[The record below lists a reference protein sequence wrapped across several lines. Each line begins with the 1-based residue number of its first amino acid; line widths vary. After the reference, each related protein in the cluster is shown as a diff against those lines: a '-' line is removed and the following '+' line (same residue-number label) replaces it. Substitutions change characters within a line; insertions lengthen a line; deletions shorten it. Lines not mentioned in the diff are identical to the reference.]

1 MAKRTTITNQG
12 LSLLASSSE
21 ATGQYYWLGYYAL
34 AYVPNLWKA
43 DSVSLPSDNCG
54 NENTGWVGSV
64 SISETD
70 TDNVTASMTKLT
82 EYGDMIYN
90 IWQGDLNGTG
100 YTKCKSDGSAGG
112 NLFSLGYYNT
122 NIKKH
127 YRYVLDE
134 NGNNTLVG
142 WIEDPTS
149 TEGLML
155 GKHVFKGTDGFNSS
169 TIPIP
174 APVYYLGDVTGKTS
188 VDSFF
193 DSLPT
198 FEDENGA
205 NGNGADTYPTLVA
218 HLKVSGAALNLP
230 KVSVDYRGYTDSQG
244 NSGSFD
250 YGSTPATPY
259 VTPGGAYFNTLEIP
273 YPISTGFDETSW
285 FAADQTYAVASGNYL
300 DDIDGDSIYC
310 EEFWKLHTISNFN
323 RFHAPV
329 DSVGHVLTSDL
340 SNRNMAKTTKFFP
353 ISNYKVINTE
363 SGFTSNS
370 QYVEVAT
377 GIKLTID
384 VDITPRTLN
393 QGFSD
398 TCDYNETS
406 NIEFFDKYNNPNNP
420 SGVLDE
426 YGNNIYNSTHTSL
439 KFNRI
444 GIYAVPLRRDTCVLD
459 QGFGTTSTGENVEL
473 SFQIDPNEEPILFAV
488 VDWDNTIYLSDTGD
502 GINQFRAEFDVN
514 LQSPEGIEDT
524 SLIRNATIFY
534 NLYEDDALT
543 WYQNQLIAT
552 ASTQNSI
559 TEIGLEVAHI
569 KNLASKNSCCATS
582 DLSDKYALKNHTH
595 NFIRNLLDG
604 NNKLDNG
611 LKGIVTTKEGLT
623 VGGETYTLGKAAV
636 TLGFNTAVSSD
647 NATIAGGSGS
657 YIIGSSTCSFI
668 GAGFENRILASSTD
682 AGIVSGRSNVITGSQ
697 HSIIGGG
704 YANQL
709 YQSNDS
715 FIATGDTNYIESSA
729 RASISSGYQNIIR
742 YSNDTF
748 IGAGQFNLITEYS
761 TFSMIAGGSNNI
773 INAATY
779 GSIVAGSTNYI
790 NASLYAFIGSG
801 SSNLVYLGTHS
812 AIVNGYVNYIDT
824 STNSFIGA
832 GEGNGITTSTDS
844 FIGAGI
850 NNYIQSSC
858 NYVSLLGGYS
868 NKIIACDIAFIGGGA
883 TNTIN
888 ASTGSAIVAGTANI
902 ISALSEFGFIGAGTN
917 NIIDDTSTGASILGG
932 STNYIYGGATYSAI
946 LSGSNNYLDT
956 STHSAILNGRDNSMD
971 GTGEGNSILGSRNEI
986 HTSNYCGII
995 GSYNSISNAN
1005 NAVAFGTYANVT
1017 TDGEVAHS
1025 SGPIVSGVTTK
1036 HSFMMMSGI
1045 TSNYSESSKVAIL
1058 GISSGTSRPQL
1069 TPGQSFAGM
1078 VTVTAYV
1085 KNVNG
1090 NTDVDAVYHEIH
1102 SVSGIMSRNTG
1113 TSSSGMTYTE
1123 YDRSLGVPDNIERIW
1138 SADSPLTVSSMTAS
1152 GTVATVVHTET
1163 SMTEG
1168 NFIHVTGATPEQYNG
1183 VWKIQT
1189 VISNTQF
1196 TMQLDSAPSGPAT
1209 IIGTVSTAKYTFGD
1223 TAYENHMPSIV
1234 DTVIDYRYTSSS
1246 VITPCCN
1253 LIPSSLQS
1261 MTAAKFPT
1269 LSFDVGSDG
1278 YINITVDSTEMYKSY
1293 SGDPPVTIEDIHWSA
1308 TCDFTWIDVN

>member
-34 AYVPNLWKA
+34 AYVPNLWK
-43 DSVSLPSDNCG
+43 SETVSLPSDNCG
-54 NENTGWVGSV
+54 NDNTGWVGSV
-64 SISETD
+64 SISDTD

-100 YTKCKSDGSAGG
+100 YTKCMSDGSAGG

-193 DSLPT
+193 DTLPT
-198 FEDENGA
+198 FENENGPT
-205 NGNGADTYPTLVA
+205 GNGADMYPTLVA
-218 HLKVSGAALNLP
+218 HLKVSGDALNLP
-230 KVSVDYRGYTDSQG
+230 RVSVDYRGYTDSQG
-244 NSGSFD
+244 NAGSFD
-250 YGSTPATPY
+250 YGSTPSTPY

-285 FAADQTYAVASGNYL
+285 FAADQTYFVASGTYL
-300 DDIDGDSIYC
+300 DATDGDSIYC

-329 DSVGHVLTSDL
+329 DSVGHVLSSDL

-353 ISNYKVINTE
+353 IANYKVINTE

-406 NIEFFDKYNNPNNP
+406 NIEFFNKYDNPNNP
-420 SGVLDE
+420 SGVVDE
-426 YGNNIYNSTHTSL
+426 FGNNIYNSTHTSL

-524 SLIRNATIFY
+524 ALIRNSTIFY

-569 KNLASKNSCCATS
+569 KNLAGKSACCTTP

-595 NFIRNLLDG
+595 NFLRNLLDG
-604 NNKLDNG
+604 NNKFDNG

-623 VGGETYTLGKAAV
+623 VGGEVYTLGKAAV

-647 NATIAGGSGS
+647 DATIAGGSGS
-657 YIIGSSTCSFI
+657 YIIGSSVCSFI
-668 GAGFENRILASSTD
+668 GAGFENKILLASED
-682 AGIVSGRSNVITGSQ
+682 AGIVAGRLNVLTTST

-704 YANQL
+704 YGNIMD
-709 YQSNDS
+709 QSSDS
-715 FIATGDTNYIESSA
+715 FIGAGDTNYIRTSNNS
-729 RASISSGYQNIIR
+729 SISSGYQNYIDQ
-742 YSNDTF
+742 SNLAV
-748 IGAGQFNLITEYS
+748 IGAGEYNQIIGAS
-761 TFSMIAGGSNNI
+761 SFATVAGGSTNKV
-773 INAATY
+773 NASAY
-779 GSIVAGSTNYI
+779 GSIINGFTNYI
-790 NASLYAFIGSG
+790 NASLYALIGSGSENTVTGGTHSSIVNGYLNSIDTGTYAFIGSG
-801 SSNLVYLGTHS
+801 ELNVISTSHHAFMGS
-812 AIVNGYVNYIDT
+812 GY
-824 STNSFIGA
+824 
-832 GEGNGITTSTDS
+832 
-844 FIGAGI
+844 
-850 NNYIQSSC
+850 NNYILGDC
-858 NYVSLLGGYS
+858 GYVSLLGGYK
-868 NKIIACDIAFIGGGA
+868 NKINACDVAFIGGGA
-883 TNTIN
+883 TNTID
-888 ASTGSAIVAGTANI
+888 GSVGSVIAGGVAHT
-902 ISALSEFGFIGAGTN
+902 ISDSSSESFIGAGTN
-917 NIIDDTSTGASILGG
+917 NKISACIGASILGG
-932 STNYIYGGATYSAI
+932 NTNYIYGGATYSAI
-946 LSGSNNYLDT
+946 LSGSNNTVDT
-956 STHSAILNGRDNSMD
+956 STMSAIITGLDNIINGV
-971 GTGEGNSILGSRNEI
+971 GESNTISGSTNLI
-986 HTSNYCGII
+986 HTSNYSGII
-995 GSYNSISNAN
+995 GSHNTISNSN
-1005 NAVAFGTYANVT
+1005 NATALGTYT
-1017 TDGEVAHS
+1017 YISTDGEVAHS
-1025 SGPIVSGVTTK
+1025 SGLIATGVTTK
-1036 HSFMMMSGI
+1036 HSFIMMSGI
-1045 TSNYSESSKVAIL
+1045 TTNDSDASKLVTL
-1058 GISSGTSRPQL
+1058 GIASSSTRPQL
-1069 TPGQSFAGM
+1069 TAGQSFAGM
-1078 VTVTAYV
+1078 VTITAYV
-1085 KNVNG
+1085 KNILG
-1090 NTDVDAVYHEIH
+1090 TTDLDAVYHEIH
-1102 SVSGIMSRNTG
+1102 SVSGIMSRNSN
-1113 TSSSGMTYTE
+1113 TSSSGMSYTE
-1123 YDRSLGVPDNIERIW
+1123 YDRSLGVPGNIVRNWEA
-1138 SADSPLTVSSMTAS
+1138 STPLTVSSMTAV
-1152 GTVATVVHTET
+1152 GTLATVIHTT
-1163 SMTEG
+1163 TTLTAG
-1168 NFIHVTGATPEQYNG
+1168 TFIIVAGATPSQYNG
-1183 VWKIQT
+1183 VWKIIT
-1189 VISNTQF
+1189 VVSDTQF
-1196 TMQLDSAPSGPAT
+1196 TMQLDSAPSGAASP
-1209 IIGTVSTAKYTFGD
+1209 IGTVSTAAYTFGD
-1223 TAYENHMPSIV
+1223 SNYENHMPSIV

-1246 VITPCCN
+1246 QIASCQITP
-1253 LIPSSLQS
+1253 PSIQS
-1261 MTAAKFPT
+1261 MDAAKYPT
-1269 LSFDVGSDG
+1269 LSFSVDSSG
-1278 YINITVDSTEMYKSY
+1278 YINIEVDATEMYKSY
-1293 SGDPPVTIEDIHWSA
+1293 SGYTVTTEPIHWSA

>member
-34 AYVPNLWKA
+34 AYVPNLWKS
-43 DSVSLPSDNCG
+43 DTVSLPVDNCG
-54 NENTGWVGSV
+54 NDNTGWVGSV
-64 SISETD
+64 SITETD

-100 YTKCKSDGSAGG
+100 YTKCMSDGSAGG

-169 TIPIP
+169 TMPIP

-193 DSLPT
+193 DTLPT
-198 FEDENGA
+198 FENENGPT
-205 NGNGADTYPTLVA
+205 GNGADTYPTLVA
-218 HLKVSGAALNLP
+218 HLKVSGDALNLP
-230 KVSVDYRGYTDSQG
+230 RVSVDYRGYTDSQG
-244 NSGSFD
+244 NAGSFD

-259 VTPGGAYFNTLEIP
+259 ITPGGAYFNTLEIP

-285 FAADQTYAVASGNYL
+285 FAADQTYSVASGTYL
-300 DDIDGDSIYC
+300 DATDGDSIYC

-329 DSVGHVLTSDL
+329 DSVGHVLSSDL

-353 ISNYKVINTE
+353 IANYKVINTE

-406 NIEFFDKYNNPNNP
+406 NIEFFNKYDNPNNP
-420 SGVLDE
+420 SGVVDE
-426 YGNNIYNSTHTSL
+426 FGNNIYNSTHTSL

-488 VDWDNTIYLSDTGD
+488 VDWDNTVYLSDTGD

-524 SLIRNATIFY
+524 ALIRNPTIFY

-569 KNLASKNSCCATS
+569 KNLAGKSACCPS
-582 DLSDKYALKNHTH
+582 PDLSDKYALKNHTH
-595 NFIRNLLDG
+595 NFLRNLLDG
-604 NNKLDNG
+604 NNKFDNG
-611 LKGIVTTKEGLT
+611 LKGIVTTKEGVT
-623 VGGETYTLGKAAV
+623 VGDEVYTLGKAAV

-647 NATIAGGSGS
+647 DATIAGGSGS
-657 YIIGSSTCSFI
+657 YIIGASACSFI
-668 GAGFENRILASSTD
+668 GAGFENRILLASED
-682 AGIVSGRSNVITGSQ
+682 AGIVAGRSNVLNAST

-704 YANQL
+704 YNNTL
-709 YQSNDS
+709 YQSLDS
-715 FIATGDTNYIESSA
+715 FIGSGDTNYIESSTSS
-729 RASISSGYQNIIR
+729 SILTGYQNVIR
-742 YSNDTF
+742 YADLAF
-748 IGAGQFNLITEYS
+748 IGAGQYNLIDS
-761 TFSMIAGGSNNI
+761 DSSFSAITTGSHNI
-773 INAATY
+773 INISNYST
-779 GSIVAGSTNYI
+779 IVSGSTNYI
-790 NASLYAFIGSG
+790 STSPYGFIGSG
-801 SSNLVYLGTHS
+801 SSHLISDGTHS
-812 AIVNGYVNYIDT
+812 SIVNGYVNYIDT
-824 STNSFIGA
+824 GTYAFIGS
-832 GEGNGITTSTDS
+832 GEGNGITSSTHS

-850 NNYIQSSC
+850 NNYIQTNCS
-858 NYVSLLGGYS
+858 YVSLLGGFE
-868 NKIIACDIAFIGGGA
+868 NKIISCDIAFIGGGA
-883 TNTIN
+883 NNTIN
-888 ASTGSAIVAGTANI
+888 TSTGSAIVAGVAHT
-902 ISALSEFGFIGAGTN
+902 ISGISVESFIGAGTN
-917 NIIDDTSTGASILGG
+917 NKIDATIAASILGG
-932 STNYIYGGATYSAI
+932 NSNYIYGGATHSAILTGSNNVINASTKSAI
-946 LSGSNNYLDT
+946 LSGVDNLIDGVGDSNVISGLDN
-956 STHSAILNGRDNSMD
+956 H
-971 GTGEGNSILGSRNEI
+971 I
-986 HTSNYCGII
+986 HASNYSGII
-995 GSYNSISNAN
+995 GSNNTISHAN
-1005 NAVAFGTYANVT
+1005 NATAFGTTTYIS

-1025 SGPIVSGVTTK
+1025 SGLIATGVTTK
-1036 HSFMMMSGI
+1036 HSFIMMSGV
-1045 TSNYSESSKVAIL
+1045 TSNSLQTITL
-1058 GISSGTSRPQL
+1058 GIASSATRPQL
-1069 TPGQSFAGM
+1069 TAGQSFAGM
-1078 VTVTAYV
+1078 VTITAYV
-1085 KNVNG
+1085 KNIFG
-1090 NTDVDAVYHEIH
+1090 TTDLDAVYHEIH
-1102 SVSGIMSRNTG
+1102 SVSGIMSRNSNTV
-1113 TSSSGMTYTE
+1113 SSGMSYTE
-1123 YDRSLGVPDNIERIW
+1123 YDRSLGVPGTVERIW
-1138 SADSPLTVSSMTAS
+1138 TANSPLTVSSMTAV
-1152 GTVATVVHTET
+1152 GTLATVIHTT
-1163 SMTEG
+1163 ATLTAG
-1168 NFIHVTGATPEQYNG
+1168 TFINVTGATPEQYNG
-1183 VWKIQT
+1183 TWKIIT
-1189 VISNTQF
+1189 VVSDTEF
-1196 TMQLDSAPSGPAT
+1196 TMQLDSAPSGAASP
-1209 IIGTVSTAKYTFGD
+1209 IGTVSTASYTYGD
-1223 TAYENHMPSIV
+1223 TDYQTHMPSIV

-1246 VITPCCN
+1246 QIVSCRI
-1253 LIPSSLQS
+1253 IPPSLQS
-1261 MTAAKFPT
+1261 MDAAKYPT
-1269 LSFDVGSDG
+1269 LSLNVDSNG
-1278 YINITVDSTEMYKSY
+1278 YINIDVDAAEMYKSY
-1293 SGDPPVTIEDIHWSA
+1293 SGYTVTTDPIHWSA